1 MINNI
6 FYLKNG
12 LLTVNEL
19 ELRVIIFV
27 IFDNTT
33 EIIERTNH

>member
-19 ELRVIIFV
+19 ELRMIIFV

-33 EIIERTNH
+33 EIIERANH